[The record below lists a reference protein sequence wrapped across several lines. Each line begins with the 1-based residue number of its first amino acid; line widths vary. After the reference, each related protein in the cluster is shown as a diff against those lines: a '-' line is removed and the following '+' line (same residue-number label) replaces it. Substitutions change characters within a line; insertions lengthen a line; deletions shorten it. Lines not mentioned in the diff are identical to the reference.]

1 MRFVF
6 ISEGDLFLKE
16 AGRDASEIESP
27 FARESLERATVRA
40 NRNSWKGQ
48 GREDA
53 DMYSAGVVWGRQA
66 GQRHRDHPL
75 FRHVVRGVGENELIY
90 ALAMSASSGLFRY
103 DLGTQEE
110 RRLFHRQDFDAC
122 GISCHRP
129 TGELVLA
136 SRNEDDIGKLE
147 LYQEGGRRQR
157 LTAGEGHDANPCHD
171 PADPGRVYFQSSG
184 VARDE
189 RGQLVAFG
197 PVSIQRLDTKSG
209 EMTTVLEDEHWDY
222 LQPRPD
228 AAGNLYF
235 IRRPYSGRDDL
246 PLGQKIKGFLL
257 VPFHLLAAVFGFLD
271 AFSRM
276 FAKRSLRPAGASKE
290 MPLARSRYATFHD
303 TTLTL
308 EKILNKQGQ
317 LDDSTQLVPPS
328 WELVRRSADGTETT
342 LARHVVAYDL
352 GPGGELI
359 YSDGL
364 RVWQHAASPMKL
376 FSGKIV
382 QAVALV

>member
-16 AGRDASEIESP
+16 NGQDAREIESP
-27 FARESLERATVRA
+27 FARESIDRAAARA
-40 NRNSWKGQ
+40 NRNAWKGQ

-53 DMYSAGVVWGRQA
+53 EMYSAGVVWGRQA
-66 GQRHRDHPL
+66 GQRHHDHPL
-75 FRHVVRGVGENELIY
+75 FRHVVRGAGENELIY

-103 DLGTQEE
+103 DLATREE

-122 GISCHRP
+122 GLACHRS
-129 TGELVLA
+129 TGEVVLA
-136 SRNEDDIGKLE
+136 SRNEEDLGKLE

-157 LTAGEGHDANPCHD
+157 LTAGEGHDSNPSHDSAN
-171 PADPGRVYFQSSG
+171 PGRVYFQSAG

-197 PVSIQRLDTKSG
+197 PVAIQRLDTGSG
-209 EMTTVLEDEHWDY
+209 EMTTVLEDDHWDY
-222 LQPRPD
+222 LQPRTD

-235 IRRPYSGRDDL
+235 IRRPYGGRNDL

-257 VPFHLLAAVFGFLD
+257 VPFHLIAAVFGFLD

-276 FAKRSLRPAGASKE
+276 FAKRSLRPAGAPTD

-317 LDDSTQLVPPS
+317 LDDNSQLVPPS
-328 WELVRRSADGTETT
+328 WELVRLSPDGTETT

-352 GPGGELI
+352 GANGEII

-364 RVWQHAASPMKL
+364 RVWQHAASPVKL

-382 QAVALV
+382 QSVALV